1 MSRRNRRVEA
11 LEGPKPIKRAPCV
24 VFVRLGETG
33 GEALDRTEREC
44 GVRPI
49 RPIGVP
55 AHVTDQADFLR
66 RFKEQQ
72 LGSMTEAKS
81 SRPKKEDTHEHVNA
95 HFLKR
100 S

>member
-24 VFVRLGETG
+24 VFIRPGETG
-33 GEALDRTEREC
+33 TETLDRIEREC

-55 AHVTDQADFLR
+55 EPVTDESEFLG

-72 LGSMTEAKS
+72 LRSIERAKS
-81 SRPKKEDTHEHVNA
+81 LRPKKEDSNEHVHA

>member
-24 VFVRLGETG
+24 VFVRPGETG
-33 GEALDRTEREC
+33 TETLDRIEREC

-55 AHVTDQADFLR
+55 EPVTDETDFLR
-66 RFKEQQ
+66 RFKAQQ
-72 LGSMTEAKS
+72 LRSIEHAKS
-81 SRPKKEDTHEHVNA
+81 LRPKKEDTNEHANV
-95 HFLKR
+95 HFLQR

>member
-1 MSRRNRRVEA
+1 MSRRIRRVKA
-11 LEGPKPIKRAPCV
+11 LEGRKPIKRAPCV
-24 VFVRLGETG
+24 VFTRRGETAS
-33 GEALDRTEREC
+33 ETFDRVESEC

-55 AHVTDQADFLR
+55 EPATNDIELRR
-66 RFKEQQ
+66 RFKAQQ
-72 LGSMTEAKS
+72 LSSIARAKS
-81 SRPKKEDTHEHVNA
+81 LRPKKEEPNEHFNA